1 MFRVLPEPYSDDLE
15 LGEEAQYLIELLE
28 RMVVDDV
35 LTKVVDGCTGVDG
48 LELLQHV
55 KAGGDIVEPSSWHGG
70 GVR

>member
-35 LTKVVDGCTGVDG
+35 LTEVVDGCTGVDG
-48 LELLQHV
+48 LELLQRV
-55 KAGGDIVEPSSWHGG
+55 KAGGDIVEPSSWHGC